1 LKYKWYLHCS
11 LGGKII
17 LPNWDAFFANKSLL
31 DLVFIFFYFLPKM
44 SKLWIKFKTNNAT
57 QVSTQECLNVDD
69 FLKAC
74 KKELSPLLDS
84 FAPAQLFL
92 SINAD
97 GNALRPGILLTD
109 IPSQPAYS
117 ENDDEHPLFIR
128 AAQIQKEMVS
138 MSYGTATMSFISE
151 ATGVEDGIQVWENI
165 PINVNIEASQ
175 AFVELFK
182 KNCSVFEFGAEAS
195 RRTLIDL
202 FLREIVAEFPDFIII
217 CEYHMTLVNET
228 KKRKLNGNC
237 DYTICHRGLRNLPHL
252 VAIEAKVTNKETLLQ
267 CIGECAS
274 IHYKRKEARMDN
286 LEVYGIHSTGS
297 IWKFVFIDENGSL
310 FVSKEYQLNAE
321 NYAKEGFDLV
331 YRLVYYVVKKSHI
344 NSPRTTPISSLTSIN
359 Q

>member
-1 LKYKWYLHCS
+1 
-11 LGGKII
+11 
-17 LPNWDAFFANKSLL
+17 
-31 DLVFIFFYFLPKM
+31 M
-44 SKLWIKFKTNNAT
+44 SKIWVKFGEKNSVKVPTT
-57 QVSTQECLNVDD
+57 TTDGCSDIDD

-74 KKELSPLLDS
+74 KKEL
-84 FAPAQLFL
+84 LFMYGDFPKGEISL
-92 SINAD
+92 STTAG
-97 GNALRPGILLTD
+97 GNSLRPGILLTD
-109 IPSQPAYS
+109 IPSQPGYS
-117 ENDDEHPLFIR
+117 QNDDENPLFISVTV
-128 AAQIQKEMVS
+128 AEKAKNEMVS

-151 ATGVEDGIQVWENI
+151 ATGIEDDIQVWENI
-165 PINVNIEASQ
+165 PIDVKIEASQ

-202 FLREIVAEFPDFIII
+202 FLREIVAEFTDFIII

-310 FVSKEYQLNAE
+310 FVSKEYQLNPE
-321 NYAKEGFDLV
+321 HYVKEGFDII
-331 YRLVYYVVKKSHI
+331 YRLVYYVVKQSYL
-344 NSPRTTPISSLTSIN
+344 NSPRTTPVSSSASFLLK
-359 Q
+359 